1 MQFNYENAVNVFTD
15 ASNLP
20 AMNGRTTN
28 IICPAYIVSINGSV
42 LEYGSKMIKSATA
55 SYGELYAL
63 AMGVQAATRYAY
75 TGMPIYIYSDSEISI
90 SACTKWLQKWYNNGR
105 DNFYLT
111 KGDKNPA
118 ANQEIVLDIVRM
130 ICHSNV
136 KVGFLNI
143 LGHTKNKDVI
153 SMDRFRYYFYRA
165 NHINGRV
172 PMDHLQ
178 NMALM
183 NDRVDNYS
191 REALKSI
198 CNPNHPVVNP
208 KEQVPG
214 IYWYPKDED
223 IQLYLSLV
231 NK

>member
-1 MQFNYENAVNVFTD
+1 MEFNYLNAVNVFTD

-20 AMNGRTTN
+20 AMNGRKEN

-42 LEYGSKMIKSATA
+42 LEYGSRLIKNATA
-55 SYGELYAL
+55 AYGELYAL

-75 TGMPIYIYSDSEISI
+75 TGMPIYIYSDSEISV
-90 SACTKWLQKWYNNGR
+90 SACTKWLEKWYMNGR

-118 ANQEIVLDIVRM
+118 ANQELVLDIVKMVCQANMR
-130 ICHSNV
+130 I
-136 KVGFLNI
+136 GLINI
-143 LGHTKNKDVI
+143 LGHTRNEDV
-153 SMDRFRYYFYRA
+153 SAMEKFRYYFYRA

-172 PMDHLQ
+172 PIEHLQ
-178 NMALM
+178 NMALF
-183 NDRVDNYS
+183 NDKVDTIS
-191 REALKSI
+191 RTALKNI
-198 CNPNHPVVNP
+198 CNPNHPIVNP